1 MPKHIPNYD
10 NQNQAI
16 VGPEQY
22 TLERS
27 YFNRVILSAGTSYR
41 HELPG
46 FESCLVVAYGTC
58 DIEVNGEGLRQKF
71 DGVGQRREL
80 FTGKPDSVYVPLGTA
95 AQISA
100 AAPNTEIYI
109 AAGRARQVYPPFRIE
124 PEEVDVVQYG
134 SDETKTHRKIYHV
147 LGKNQNG
154 KVDKLLVSELFTVG
168 AGGWS
173 GFPPHKHHQDRSEAG
188 GVIETDHEEIYHFK
202 FNPPHGFGAQFA
214 YVDDQDYGPVYH
226 LKDASTVLL
235 DKGYHPAVAAPGYE
249 MYYFTILVGKSRR
262 PLVQYFEPR
271 HSYQLKTIPG
281 IMDMV
286 NKFK

>member
-16 VGPEQY
+16 VGPNY

-27 YFNRVILSAGTSYR
+27 YFNRVFLDPGQNFV

-46 FESCLVVAYGTC
+46 FESCLVVACGTC
-58 DIEVNGEGLRQKF
+58 EIEVSGPRFRQEF
-71 DGVGQRREL
+71 SAVGQRKDL
-80 FTGKPDSVYVPLGTA
+80 FAGKPDSVYVPLGAVARVIGT
-95 AQISA
+95 
-100 AAPNTEIYI
+100 APNTEIYI
-109 AAGRARQVYPPFRIE
+109 AAGRAVQNYDPFRVA

-147 LGKNQNG
+147 LGKNQDG

-173 GFPPHKHHQDRSEAG
+173 GFPPHKHHQDRSVDG
-188 GVIETDHEEIYHFK
+188 KVIETDHEEIYHFK

-226 LKDASTVLL
+226 LKDASTILL
-235 DKGYHPAVAAPGYE
+235 DKGYHPAVAAPGYK
-249 MYYFTILVGKSRR
+249 MYYFTILVGKSQR
-262 PLVQYFEPR
+262 PLLQYFEPQ
-271 HSYQLKTIPG
+271 HSYQLQTIPG